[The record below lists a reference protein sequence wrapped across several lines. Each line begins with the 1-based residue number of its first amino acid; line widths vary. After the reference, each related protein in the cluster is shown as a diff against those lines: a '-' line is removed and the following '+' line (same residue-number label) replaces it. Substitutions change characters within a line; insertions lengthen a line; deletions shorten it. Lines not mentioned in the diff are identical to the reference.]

1 MDFVR
6 IKVKRYSKQNKTILD
21 ILIFLAD
28 ANYFQVTQMIIDI
41 HHSIIL
47 VLGTGG
53 IIVQEIKSLLS
64 RSSHRSG
71 K

>member
-6 IKVKRYSKQNKTILD
+6 IKVKRYSEQNKTILD

-47 VLGTGG
+47 VLGTRG